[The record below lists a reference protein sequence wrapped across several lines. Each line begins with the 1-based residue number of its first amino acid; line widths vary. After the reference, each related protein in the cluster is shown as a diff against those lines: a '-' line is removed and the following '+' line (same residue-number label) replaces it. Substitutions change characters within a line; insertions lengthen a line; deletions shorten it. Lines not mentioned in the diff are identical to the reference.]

1 MAGRAAT
8 SSMPDN
14 GEPLGKELL
23 RLAKRSTDDGARA
36 KELID
41 AGANLDTVD
50 EVIHR
55 VGDVRASL

>member
-1 MAGRAAT
+1 
-8 SSMPDN
+8 MPDN

-55 VGDVRASL
+55 VGDVRAPL